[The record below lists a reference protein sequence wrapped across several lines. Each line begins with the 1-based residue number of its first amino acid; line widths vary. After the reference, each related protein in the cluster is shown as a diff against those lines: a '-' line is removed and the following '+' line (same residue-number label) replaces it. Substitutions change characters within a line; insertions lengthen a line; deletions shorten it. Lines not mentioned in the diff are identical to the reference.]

1 MSERNTMDIVIGVRR
16 ISHHDEN
23 KYGHNPK
30 KCCGQKKGFKL
41 DVINITSGG
50 VGGHIWPSKQKG
62 EDSWNFCMPM
72 DSDNGSEDDSS
83 YSASSESEFDALE
96 EGEYDEEEDIG
107 VMEMVL
113 NRIIPIERFVS
124 DDLLNKLLSQLCCEK
139 SS

>member
-1 MSERNTMDIVIGVRR
+1 
-16 ISHHDEN
+16 
-23 KYGHNPK
+23 
-30 KCCGQKKGFKL
+30 
-41 DVINITSGG
+41 
-50 VGGHIWPSKQKG
+50 
-62 EDSWNFCMPM
+62 MPIE
-72 DSDNGSEDDSS
+72 SDDGSEDDSS

-113 NRIIPIERFVS
+113 NRIIPIERFVL